1 MSDIVISGYY
11 GLGNSGDEAL
21 LKSII
26 ENLQEIAP
34 DVTITALSGNVRRTK
49 QQYGAINTVNR
60 FNIFSVLR
68 ELRGAKLLLSGGGTL
83 IQDATSTKS
92 LLYYLGIIYAAKRF
106 GLKVML
112 YANGMGPIKDKN
124 VGKVHRVLNEVDL
137 ITLRENESLHEIE
150 RCKIT
155 KPKVVVTADPAF
167 NLTPAN
173 AVREDELLAEFSVPT
188 DKKLLAVSV
197 RGWKQLGDAF
207 EIKMACALDRLSE
220 EGYFPVFMPMQMS
233 TDLAISRRIIQRMKK
248 ESVIIDRELPVSELL
263 ALIGRCDI
271 ACGMRLHMLIFASVM
286 NVPMTGIVYDP
297 KIRGFMEYMNQKKY
311 VELSDFNAETF
322 FEMVLECG
330 KNSEQMKAELKKTS
344 APLRKRARE
353 NAQMAIELLK
363 RKKK

>member
-1 MSDIVISGYY
+1 M
-11 GLGNSGDEAL
+11 
-21 LKSII
+21 
-26 ENLQEIAP
+26 
-34 DVTITALSGNVRRTK
+34 
-49 QQYGAINTVNR
+49 
-60 FNIFSVLR
+60 
-68 ELRGAKLLLSGGGTL
+68 
-83 IQDATSTKS
+83 
-92 LLYYLGIIYAAKRF
+92 
-106 GLKVML
+106 
-112 YANGMGPIKDKN
+112 
-124 VGKVHRVLNEVDL
+124 
-137 ITLRENESLHEIE
+137 
-150 RCKIT
+150 
-155 KPKVVVTADPAF
+155 TADPAF

-173 AVREDELLAEFSVPT
+173 AAREDELLAEFSVPT

-353 NAQMAIELLK
+353 NAQMAIDLLK